1 MIIDIM
7 SDVEIKFERENRDG
21 IVAVGTYLI
30 DAMKRFGIRPEGPCI
45 IPEKTHYCAVQITN
59 GSDLLSSPT
68 ADETEYF
75 KAHGQKEHERLAC
88 EVIIEKSGEVTV
100 MTEET
105 KTDEQEEKNQSEDYR
120 KTFEEMPLEKK
131 IANLV
136 RFEAI
141 TLGETFSFIANSP
154 YMIFE
159 KIGDVMAEFG
169 FKLEKDAKAA
179 SRPKEH
185 AESGKAQD
193 EAQTNGDN
201 REKPEASSESSVD
214 SEERPQ

>member
-1 MIIDIM
+1 M
-7 SDVEIKFERENRDG
+7 SDVEIKFERENLDG

-30 DAMKRFGIRPEGPCI
+30 DAMKRFGIRPEAPCV
-45 IPEKTHYCAVQITN
+45 IPEKKHYCAVQITN
-59 GSDLLSSPT
+59 GSDLLSPPT

-75 KAHGQKEHERLAC
+75 KEHGQKENERLAC
-88 EVIIEKSGEVTV
+88 QVIIEKLGEVTV
-100 MTEET
+100 MTEEK
-105 KTDEQEEKNQSEDYR
+105 KTEEESEEKSQTEDYR

-136 RFEAI
+136 RLEAI

-154 YMIFE
+154 YLIFE

-185 AESGKAQD
+185 KDAGKAQD
-193 EAQTNGDN
+193 DSQPNGDN
-201 REKPEASSESSVD
+201 HEKPEASSESSVD
-214 SEERPQ
+214 SEGRQ